1 MVVLEGFNYMK
12 KVFSIIGLII
22 GYLVVTIAFAYFA
35 TMLIFITF
43 PLGFLIDVL
52 LVPGFIIGMV
62 YISKLCINKFQIN
75 VKKFIIYSE
84 LPSTILSLLSFF
96 VVNYLIDH
104 NYFGDGMLAGFA
116 EYILSIIWLI
126 CSASILV
133 VTIIVH
139 K

>member
-1 MVVLEGFNYMK
+1 MK
-12 KVFSIIGLII
+12 KVFSIIELII
-22 GYLVVTIAFAYFA
+22 GSLAISIAFAYFA

-43 PLGFLIDVL
+43 PVGFLVDIL
-52 LVPGFIIGMV
+52 LALCFIIGMV
-62 YISKLCINKFQIN
+62 YVIKLCIKKFQIS

-84 LPSTILSLLSFF
+84 LPSTILSSLSFI
-96 VVNYLIDH
+96 VVNYLINH